1 MIGGQEA
8 DTVQVDLEHNGLER
22 GPFQKRRVDKR
33 PWVRV
38 GGGSTVLL
46 WTAFLVPP
54 GAPAFTRSLAGPHS
68 APRLQPRK
76 KPGCSGRVN
85 PS

>member
-22 GPFQKRRVDKR
+22 GPFQKRRVGKR

-46 WTAFLVPP
+46 WTAFLVPL
-54 GAPAFTRSLAGPHS
+54 GAPAFTRWASLS
-68 APRLQPRK
+68 LQAAAQEEAWVLWK
-76 KPGCSGRVN
+76 G
-85 PS
+85 